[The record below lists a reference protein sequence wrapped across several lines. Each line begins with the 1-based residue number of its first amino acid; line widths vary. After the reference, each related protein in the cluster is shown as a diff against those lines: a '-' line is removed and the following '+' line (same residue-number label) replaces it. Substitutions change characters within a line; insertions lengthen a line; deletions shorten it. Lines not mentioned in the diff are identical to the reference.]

1 MVIIISLINTFFW
14 RDHADIHRYGVVRQ
28 FVGHGV
34 GRVFHADPVIMH
46 YSISLERSPLHV
58 TYKHV
63 FLKIWRI
70 EFPFYI
76 GNKDPGRM
84 ILNQTFTIGN
94 VFFVSCKLLLFL
106 TICLGDIYYLIG
118 NISTMW
124 HRCEHMAQHR
134 HFDRCFFFF
143 FGKMEIATLWKKNFH
158 AFPWHYGIMDHFLTY
173 LNYISKA
180 LITTKVW

>member
-106 TICLGDIYYLIG
+106 TMPWRYILFDWKYKYYVAP
-118 NISTMW
+118 MW
-124 HRCEHMAQHR
+124 THGTTPT
-134 HFDRCFFFF
+134 FWPVFFFF
-143 FGKMEIATLWKKNFH
+143 FGKMEIATLWKNIFH

>member
-143 FGKMEIATLWKKNFH
+143 LEKWRSLLFEKIFFMHFH
-158 AFPWHYGIMDHFLTY
+158 GIME
-173 LNYISKA
+173 
-180 LITTKVW
+180 